1 MCALITEKYVLFS
14 NCGDS
19 RGVLS
24 MKGDGGGS
32 NPALATQDHKP
43 SNTIE
48 RERIQNAGGNV
59 MIQRVNGSL
68 ALAPALAVAPP
79 ALALRTY
86 SPAGATARA
95 PLRRR
100 ARWCP

>member
-1 MCALITEKYVLFS
+1 MTFYLLYQRSSALCIGEKGDCVSDQMCAVCALITEKYVLFS

-24 MKGDGGGS
+24 VRGDGGGS

-68 ALAPALAVAPP
+68 AVS
-79 ALALRTY
+79 R
-86 SPAGATARA
+86 
-95 PLRRR
+95 
-100 ARWCP
+100 